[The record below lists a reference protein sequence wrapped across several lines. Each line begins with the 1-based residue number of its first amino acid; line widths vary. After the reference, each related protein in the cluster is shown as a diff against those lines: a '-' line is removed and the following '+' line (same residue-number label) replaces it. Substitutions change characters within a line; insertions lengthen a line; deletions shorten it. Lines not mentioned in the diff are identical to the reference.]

1 MKILHIKIHFK
12 KQNYNNEI
20 IITCGNKTKKFTI
33 KTSKLPNDLQV
44 ATKENNTNNLYFI
57 STDKYTY
64 AIDNNNEVR
73 WYLTKKYNKKI
84 SRLTNGH
91 LLLSNDTM
99 LNNNDSSGLV
109 EIDLLGKVYNEY
121 DIGTSYKGS
130 YAETNKT
137 ILVLSSNLLEID
149 KKSGELL
156 RKINLDDSYKKVVFD
171 NTKNQIILSKDNK
184 VIQMDYNSEDT
195 KISQQFTQENENEAL
210 LQMYNFDSYEI
221 TKGNKS
227 KDKNYSKYNI
237 KLKKE
242 SDKLIIKGNF
252 DDKNSYLILDKFL
265 GKKVYSLKKGINYIN
280 NTGLSGDYSIYIKV
294 NDRIYKTNKYIT
306 F

>member
-1 MKILHIKIHFK
+1 M
-12 KQNYNNEI
+12 
-20 IITCGNKTKKFTI
+20 
-33 KTSKLPNDLQV
+33 PNDLQV

-121 DIGTSYKGS
+121 DVGTSYKGS

-171 NTKNQIILSKDNK
+171 NTKNQIILAKDNK

-221 TKGNKS
+221 TKGNRFINNKKTLTSNKNILLLNYKS

>member
-1 MKILHIKIHFK
+1 
-12 KQNYNNEI
+12 
-20 IITCGNKTKKFTI
+20 
-33 KTSKLPNDLQV
+33 
-44 ATKENNTNNLYFI
+44 
-57 STDKYTY
+57 
-64 AIDNNNEVR
+64 
-73 WYLTKKYNKKI
+73 
-84 SRLTNGH
+84 
-91 LLLSNDTM
+91 
-99 LNNNDSSGLV
+99 
-109 EIDLLGKVYNEY
+109 
-121 DIGTSYKGS
+121 
-130 YAETNKT
+130 
-137 ILVLSSNLLEID
+137 
-149 KKSGELL
+149 
-156 RKINLDDSYKKVVFD
+156 
-171 NTKNQIILSKDNK
+171 
-184 VIQMDYNSEDT
+184 MDYNSEDT

-221 TKGNKS
+221 TKGNRFINNKKTLTSNKNILLLNYKS